1 MAITGYI
8 SVGLPIGP
16 GSVNDPYYVTDPKFG
31 LGGLRTVTDIT
42 ERNSIISQRREVG
55 MMVYVQGDNKY
66 YYLSGGTGNS
76 YWIEFTGGS
85 GGGGTGAVSSIIGTT
100 NEIEVSSPTGNVTI
114 GLPNDVKIASTLNI
128 GGITIGVTGGNSL
141 VIYGGLDI
149 IGNINT
155 SGTLIVD
162 GLIITKTAFQGF
174 TGNDISEPIEN
185 VTLDGENFKEQLWQQ
200 LNLEEDQDN
209 QQV

>member
-16 GSVNDPYYVTDPKFG
+16 GSVNDPYFVTDPRFG
-31 LGGLRTVTDIT
+31 LGGLRTVVDIT
-42 ERNSIISQRREVG
+42 ERDAIISQRREVG
-55 MMVYVQGDNKY
+55 MMTYVTSENKY

-76 YWIEFTGGS
+76 YWIEFTGGT
-85 GGGGTGAVSSIIGTT
+85 GGGTGAVSSITGTP

-114 GLPNDVKIASTLNI
+114 GLPNDVKILSTLNI
-128 GGITIGVTGGNSL
+128 GGITIGTTGGNSL

-149 IGNINT
+149 LGNINT

-162 GLIITKTAFQGF
+162 GLIITKTGFQGF
-174 TGNDISEPIEN
+174 TGTAELEPIEH
-185 VTLDGENFKEQLWQQ
+185 VTLDGGEF
-200 LNLEEDQDN
+200 
-209 QQV
+209 

>member
-16 GSVNDPYYVTDPKFG
+16 GSVNDPYFVTDPRFG
-31 LGGLRTVTDIT
+31 LGGLRTVSDVT
-42 ERNSIISQRREVG
+42 ERNLIISQRREVG
-55 MMVYVQGDNKY
+55 MMVYVQGDDKY

-76 YWIEFTGGS
+76 YWIEFTGGT
-85 GGGGTGAVSSIIGTT
+85 GGGGTGAVSSILGTT

-114 GLPNDVKIASTLNI
+114 GLPNDVKISSTLNI

-149 IGNINT
+149 LGNINS

-162 GLIITKTAFQGF
+162 GLVITKTGFQGF
-174 TGNDISEPIEN
+174 TGTEALEPIEH
-185 VTLDGENFKEQLWQQ
+185 VTLDGGEF
-200 LNLEEDQDN
+200 
-209 QQV
+209 